1 LQNKVAPLIPPK
13 ETPKKTDLGEVLTP
27 DDHALQHPE
36 NSELKPEEIKE
47 KEKLDAMI
55 KIISKPKDPVR
66 AVSHQKRV

>member
-1 LQNKVAPLIPPK
+1 MG
-13 ETPKKTDLGEVLTP
+13 DVLTP
-27 DDHALQHPE
+27 DDHALQHPD

-55 KIISKPKDPVR
+55 KILSKPTKDLVR